1 MQNFNFFFYIEC
13 LKISKALENCTK
25 DAVALRKKLGQIE
38 VDLDKAKKALKNFL
52 NDAVSLRKQM
62 RSPMQRVRPRR
73 RSRK

>member
-1 MQNFNFFFYIEC
+1 MSEDKYR
-13 LKISKALENCTK
+13 KALENCTK

-38 VDLDKAKKALKNFL
+38 GDLDKAKKALKNCL

-62 RSPMQRVRPRR
+62 RSPMQRVRRSPRR